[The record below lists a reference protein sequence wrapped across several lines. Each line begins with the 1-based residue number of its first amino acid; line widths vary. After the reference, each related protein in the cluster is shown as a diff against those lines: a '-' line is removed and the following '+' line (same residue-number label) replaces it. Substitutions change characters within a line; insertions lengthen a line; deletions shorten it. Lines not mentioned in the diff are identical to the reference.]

1 MRKINWNSELHQRW
15 NFARGQNEQIQ
26 QPART
31 FNVLHLLYLSIVFI
45 NQYQSLNSC
54 MIRLLFSILYLGLI
68 LQHLLSFEGAAHIL
82 WTLSWSD
89 GVSYTVF
96 MSFLHRKKLNQFVWM
111 LLLSAAK
118 RSRTIFAQFENT
130 LKYVCWCF

>member
-54 MIRLLFSILYLGLI
+54 MIRLLFSILYLELI
-68 LQHLLSFEGAAHIL
+68 LQHIFFRLKGQLTYFEPFP
-82 WTLSWSD
+82 
-89 GVSYTVF
+89 GVMEFLDTVL
-96 MSFLHRKKLNQFVWM
+96 MSFSHRKKLNQFVWM

-130 LKYVCWCF
+130 LRYV